1 MLMHHTQTVQLF
13 GNIFAL
19 SNSVWTRA
27 VCIKI
32 SGGGGNRKGFE
43 VWLLSGEKTL
53 MICRAVLTE
62 YRSVRQTDGQTE
74 RRTDRQTFFH
84 STVHAMHT
92 RRAVKTKQV
101 IVWLLALNLS
111 LIVTPIFIARQHTHA
126 RYRYSKSVRPSVTF
140 RYQMKTT

>member
-1 MLMHHTQTVQLF
+1 MHHTQTVQLF

-101 IVWLLALNLS
+101 IV
-111 LIVTPIFIARQHTHA
+111 
-126 RYRYSKSVRPSVTF
+126 
-140 RYQMKTT
+140 